1 MSTAP
6 EDMACRQFH
15 GTSPPLACLF
25 FHVFHVLYDN
35 VMTFDSDL
43 KSVRFIAIKCLDGE
57 ANQMSR
63 PDDESELDSA
73 SRSEPNANEV

>member
-1 MSTAP
+1 MSTIP
-6 EDMACRQFH
+6 WNISTPCV
-15 GTSPPLACLF
+15 SF

-43 KSVRFIAIKCLDGE
+43 KSVRFTAIKCLDGE
-57 ANQMSR
+57 ANRTSR

-73 SRSEPNANEV
+73 SRSERANANEV